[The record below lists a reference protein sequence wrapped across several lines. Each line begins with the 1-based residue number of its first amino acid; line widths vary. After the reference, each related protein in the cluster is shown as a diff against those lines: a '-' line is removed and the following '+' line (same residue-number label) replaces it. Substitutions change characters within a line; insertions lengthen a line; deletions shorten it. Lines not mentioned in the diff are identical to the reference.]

1 MNSQRAGNKHCRPV
15 VFATLMNSES
25 PITDRGDEDPTKA
38 PTHEEIAKLAYQFYT
53 EEGCLEG
60 RDQANWEAAERH
72 LLEVRAK
79 TATDRTIHLGVD

>member
-1 MNSQRAGNKHCRPV
+1 
-15 VFATLMNSES
+15 MNSES
-25 PITDRGDEDPTKA
+25 ASNDRGDADALKA

-72 LLEVRAK
+72 LREVRAK
-79 TATDRTIHLGVD
+79 AAHDRTIHLGSD